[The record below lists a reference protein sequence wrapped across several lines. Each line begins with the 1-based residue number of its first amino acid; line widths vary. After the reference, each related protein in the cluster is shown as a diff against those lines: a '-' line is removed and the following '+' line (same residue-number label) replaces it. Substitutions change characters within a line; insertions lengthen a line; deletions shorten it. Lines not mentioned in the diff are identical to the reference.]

1 MVTEVDQRSRR
12 ESRWLHPS
20 GAPAHPV
27 RTPCRAVSGRGPKG
41 RILIGS
47 EAELEPLGSGE
58 VGAGVDPLELLEAS
72 LARLERA
79 RPEGLAS
86 AEILQ
91 ILSEHG
97 VQVSEATLRK
107 YVQLGLL
114 PRSVRVGRKGKHLG
128 SRGLYPTEVVRRIA
142 LIKALMAERLS
153 MDEIRRRLAFLSV
166 DIDKLEAS
174 IQAVLTKVRHHAEGA
189 TVSGNVA
196 SIDGRRRSE
205 LRAIERLGRE
215 LIERLRRLDARLRQQ
230 GGASGEQ
237 PGAGAPLR
245 QVV

>member
-1 MVTEVDQRSRR
+1 LGGSE
-12 ESRWLHPS
+12 
-20 GAPAHPV
+20 
-27 RTPCRAVSGRGPKG
+27 PKG
-41 RILIGS
+41 PILIGS
-47 EAELEPLGSGE
+47 EAEMEALGSGDG
-58 VGAGVDPLELLEAS
+58 GAGTDPLELLEAR
-72 LARLERA
+72 LTRLERA
-79 RPEGLAS
+79 RPEGLTS

-91 ILSEHG
+91 ILAEHG

-142 LIKALMAERLS
+142 LIKALMAERAT

-174 IQAVLTKVRHHAEGA
+174 IQAVLTKVRQHAGGSSA
-189 TVSGNVA
+189 DNVA

-205 LRAIERLGRE
+205 IRTIERFGRE
-215 LIERLRRLDARLRQQ
+215 LIERLRRLDARLRQPE
-230 GGASGEQ
+230 GAPSGE
-237 PGAGAPLR
+237 AGAVTALVR
-245 QVV
+245 VV